1 MSTDH
6 PRGRPHRSL
15 SSGRHYHDRMTAT
28 PPPHRLFAGVVTF
41 NPDVTRLR
49 ENLDAVAPQVAD
61 VIVVDNAS
69 DVEPDAG
76 PYTVHRFP
84 ENRGIAVALNE
95 IMRLATAGGATAV
108 LLLDQDSVAEQG
120 MVGGLEQSL
129 LPGVAL
135 VAPNIVDRG
144 LGGEEGGSKRDVNF
158 CITSGSLLRVD
169 AWAAVGGYD
178 EAMFIDFVD
187 FDFCLRLRSS
197 GYRIVRD
204 DGVAL
209 VHEIGNARR
218 VAGVVAYNHSAAR
231 SYHMGRDM
239 VYYARKHRK
248 SPKALK
254 VGGRGVA
261 LTLAVL
267 ARKAVIIVLHETDKL
282 ARVSALLR
290 GAISGMLTRSI

>member
-1 MSTDH
+1 
-6 PRGRPHRSL
+6 
-15 SSGRHYHDRMTAT
+15 MTAT
-28 PPPHRLFAGVVTF
+28 PPPDRIFAGVVTF
-41 NPDVTRLR
+41 NPDTTRLR
-49 ENLDAVAPQVAD
+49 ENIDAVAPQVAD
-61 VIVVDNAS
+61 VLIVDNGS
-69 DVEPDAG
+69 DSEPDAA
-76 PYTVHRFP
+76 PHTVHRFS

-95 IMRLATAGGATAV
+95 IMRLAAAGGATAV
-108 LLLDQDSVAEQG
+108 LLLDQDSVAENS
-120 MVGGLEQSL
+120 MVATLEQSL
-129 LPGVAL
+129 ASGVAL
-135 VAPNIVDRG
+135 VAPNILDRG
-144 LGGEEGGSKRDVNF
+144 LGGGKKEGSRRDVNF

-187 FDFCLRLRSS
+187 FDFCLRLRAS

-204 DGVAL
+204 DAATL

-254 VGGRGVA
+254 VGGRGVV
-261 LTLAVL
+261 LTLVVL
-267 ARKAVIIVLHETDKL
+267 ARKAVIVVLHETDKL

-290 GAISGMLTRSI
+290 GALSGMRARLL